1 MHFLIENQQQFDKLS
16 PQSECFVQVI
26 PSSYSYHPKLTNVS
40 LVYYRNIEKGYIFA
54 IKHSE
59 TTSLDVK
66 RVVEF
71 LKKHDRVFVLDRK
84 YHSYFIDSKNL
95 VDVKFE
101 IQESKSEFKTP
112 LQLEYE
118 KKFSD
123 RENCNELIPVT
134 KHYEHLESVYEYY
147 KTYFYNCGD
156 HSSINKVVDAYFYVE
171 NNRVG
176 VKDCFFDEFT
186 VHNKK
191 HSYIDGGVYTH
202 YNMYNQT
209 GRPTN
214 TFNGVNFLAI
224 PKEDH
229 YRTCIIPKTDYLV
242 EYDFDGYHIRLI
254 ANELGVE
261 LPKTSIHEYLGKQYF
276 QKPELTEEEYKQS
289 KTITF
294 RQLYGGVMEEYR
306 HIELFYK
313 MESMIDALW
322 RQYNSNKVLRLPTG
336 TSLFYEESMTPY
348 KVFNYYVQNLE
359 TKNNSEKIIAIR
371 DLLVGRSTELVL
383 ITYDAF
389 LFDFKVSDGK
399 ELLCSIKDILESG
412 GFPVKH
418 KYGKDYIL
426 QQN

>member
-1 MHFLIENQQQFDKLS
+1 MHFLVENKQQFDRLS
-16 PQSECFVQVI
+16 PQSECFVQVV
-26 PSSYSYHPKLTNVS
+26 PSSYSYHPKLVDVC

-59 TTSLDVK
+59 TAGVDTDL
-66 RVVEF
+66 VVQF

-84 YHSYFIDSKNL
+84 FHSYFLDPKNL
-95 VDVKFE
+95 VDIKFE
-101 IQESKSEFKTP
+101 TPESDSKS
-112 LQLEYE
+112 QLRTSIQLDYE
-118 KKFSD
+118 KRFSD
-123 RENCNELIPVT
+123 KENCNELIPVT
-134 KHYEHLESVYEYY
+134 KHYEHLENVYDYY
-147 KTYFYNCGD
+147 KNYFFNCGD

-171 NNRVG
+171 NSRVG

-191 HSYIDGGVYTH
+191 HSYEDGGVYTH

-229 YRTCIIPKTDYLV
+229 YRTCIIPKADYLV

-261 LPKTSIHEYLGKQYF
+261 LPKTSIHEHLGKQYF
-276 QKPELTEEEYKQS
+276 QKQELTEEEYKQS

-306 HIELFYK
+306 HIELFSK
-313 MESMIDALW
+313 MESMIDSLW
-322 RQYNSNKVLRLPTG
+322 KQYNSNKVLRLPTG
-336 TSLFYEESMTPY
+336 IYLFYDVTMTPY

-359 TKNNSEKIIAIR
+359 TKNNSEKILAVKE
-371 DLLVGRSTELVL
+371 LLKGKGTELVL

-389 LFDFKVSDGK
+389 LFDFSVSDGK
-399 ELLCSIKDILESG
+399 ELLCSIKETLESG

-426 QQN
+426 Q